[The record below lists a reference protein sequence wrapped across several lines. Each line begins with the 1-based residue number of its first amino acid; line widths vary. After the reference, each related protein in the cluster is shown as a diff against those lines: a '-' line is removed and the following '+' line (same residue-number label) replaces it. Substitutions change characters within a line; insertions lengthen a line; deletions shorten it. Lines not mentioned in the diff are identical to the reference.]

1 MCTLT
6 AWSLG
11 TSWCCLLATAL
22 LWLGS
27 LCRSSV
33 AFVVRHREHCKRV
46 RHVVNRLSLK
56 KRCIP
61 RLKLPLVEP
70 MHLMLY
76 QFSHEFCK
84 FFVHP
89 PLYVYPTHQQP
100 RNRCIGTP
108 TSATNLSFKRDGI
121 HVDSTFYIYFFFFKT
136 LFSFQSPNC
145 NLLSAFTRAVQYKQ
159 QTRKKAVEA
168 KKKEKP
174 PQRIGW
180 VVRVPYIC

>member
-56 KRCIP
+56 KRYI
-61 RLKLPLVEP
+61 LGEFTQKLNRSILCFIN
-70 MHLMLY
+70 
-76 QFSHEFCK
+76 FSHEFCK

-89 PLYVYPTHQQP
+89 SLYVYPTHQQP

-121 HVDSTFYIYFFFFKT
+121 HVDSTFYIYFFF
-136 LFSFQSPNC
+136 
-145 NLLSAFTRAVQYKQ
+145 
-159 QTRKKAVEA
+159 
-168 KKKEKP
+168 
-174 PQRIGW
+174 
-180 VVRVPYIC
+180 